1 MEKYYEIKEKH
12 PDYLLIF
19 RNADFWEMYANDAT
33 IASRVLN
40 IDIRKQTHG
49 HGQTLLMIRFPCN
62 ELDKT
67 EIMSDKTRELLT
79 EYKDNLK

>member
-19 RNADFWEMYANDAT
+19 RNVDVWEMYANDAT

-40 IDIRKQTHG
+40 IDIRKQTYG

-62 ELDKT
+62 ELDNH
-67 EIMSDKTRELLT
+67 LT
-79 EYKDNLK
+79 KLIRSGIRVALCE

>member
-33 IASRVLN
+33 IASRVLKLDN
-40 IDIRKQTHG
+40 HLTKLIRSG
-49 HGQTLLMIRFPCN
+49 IRVALC
-62 ELDKT
+62 E
-67 EIMSDKTRELLT
+67 
-79 EYKDNLK
+79 

>member
-1 MEKYYEIKEKH
+1 MEGYYEIKEKH

-19 RNADFWEMYANDAT
+19 RKADFCEMYANDAA
-33 IASRVLN
+33 IASKVLN

-62 ELDKT
+62 ELDNH
-67 EIMSDKTRELLT
+67 LT
-79 EYKDNLK
+79 KLIRSGIRVALCE